1 MFPPISLRHT
11 YMNFTHYL
19 ISRRE
24 RYVRDSCISRNK
36 GEGGFPL
43 LIPPRV
49 QALPPSTLR
58 LSVGADEEHVI
69 AQHVP
74 ELRTALHDHL
84 SAGDKLHHVSGSKQC
99 RKRALEI
106 DEAHGKERL

>member
-1 MFPPISLRHT
+1 
-11 YMNFTHYL
+11 MNFTHYL
-19 ISRRE
+19 ISRRD
-24 RYVRDSCISRNK
+24 RYVRDSLICRNK

-49 QALPPSTLR
+49 QALPLSTLR
-58 LSVGADEEHVI
+58 LRVGADEKHVI

-84 SAGDKLHHVSGSKQC
+84 SAGDKLHHVSGS
-99 RKRALEI
+99 
-106 DEAHGKERL
+106 